1 MLPPHPFRP
10 SRLFSFL
17 VRRCVRR
24 FDSTA
29 ARATPAFSLF
39 REGEKAHTSTS
50 RCCLPRADG
59 PRFSERRTRREWIE
73 PQTTHACNQSSQKR
87 VTLRYVL
94 LTYVEAWNDRSMQ
107 KHCMFAS
114 HAADCS
120 FVAARA
126 YVVRGGGGRR
136 RRPPPPIGGVARSL
150 QLTAT
155 PSRCLLARAAGVAD
169 MYDGHLSVHRF
180 CRS

>member
-1 MLPPHPFRP
+1 MALFYSPAGRCPHVLAPPSASHPHPMLPPHPFRP

-17 VRRCVRR
+17 VRRRRCVRR
-24 FDSTA
+24 FDSSA
-29 ARATPAFSLF
+29 ARAAPAFSLS

-73 PQTTHACNQSSQKR
+73 PQTTHACSQKR

-126 YVVRGGGGRR
+126 YVVRGWWWSTSAA
-136 RRPPPPIGGVARSL
+136 PTADRS
-150 QLTAT
+150 
-155 PSRCLLARAAGVAD
+155 
-169 MYDGHLSVHRF
+169 
-180 CRS
+180 